1 MIGVGENSTLIIF
14 NSKTWKW
21 AFSATLDLL
30 SKEDITDIQ
39 FISNPVI
46 PIVKGKGVTQQYLIA
61 TKEGLYF
68 LNITKE
74 IKGMHSVFKVDILND
89 TCYDP

>member
-39 FISNPVI
+39 FIVNPVI
-46 PIVKGKGVTQQYLIA
+46 PIVKGKGVTQ
-61 TKEGLYF
+61 
-68 LNITKE
+68 
-74 IKGMHSVFKVDILND
+74 
-89 TCYDP
+89 